1 MEDVTGI
8 DLPDVAARQ
17 RVIDAALVELTTKP
31 IDAFTLQAVAV
42 RAEMDVGVIRQ
53 VWPSATTLMTN
64 ALDQFFDRTV
74 PIPDTGSLPGDLRD
88 YARSYAAL
96 INSAMGKR
104 MLNALMI
111 SPRTWDLTN
120 TRATYLAE
128 RQAKVGAV
136 VQRAVGRGEC
146 VTGTDPDR
154 LIDLLCAGLAYIV
167 LAYGRDVTDDDCEYV
182 VDTLLNGITRN
193 P

>member
-1 MEDVTGI
+1 
-8 DLPDVAARQ
+8 
-17 RVIDAALVELTTKP
+17 
-31 IDAFTLQAVAV
+31 
-42 RAEMDVGVIRQ
+42 MDVGVIRQ

>member
-17 RVIDAALVELTTKP
+17 RVIDAALVELTTRP

-74 PIPDTGSLPGDLRD
+74 PIPDT
-88 YARSYAAL
+88 
-96 INSAMGKR
+96 
-104 MLNALMI
+104 
-111 SPRTWDLTN
+111 
-120 TRATYLAE
+120 
-128 RQAKVGAV
+128 
-136 VQRAVGRGEC
+136 
-146 VTGTDPDR
+146 
-154 LIDLLCAGLAYIV
+154 
-167 LAYGRDVTDDDCEYV
+167 
-182 VDTLLNGITRN
+182 
-193 P
+193 

>member
-1 MEDVTGI
+1 MTGI

-17 RVIDAALVELTTKP
+17 RVIDAALVELTTRP

-167 LAYGRDVTDDDCEYV
+167 LAYGRDVTDDDCAYV

>member
-1 MEDVTGI
+1 MEGVTEI
-8 DLPDVAARQ
+8 DLPDLAVRQ

-42 RAEMDVGVIRQ
+42 RADMDVGVIREI
-53 VWPSATTLMTN
+53 WPSATALMTN
-64 ALDQFFDRTV
+64 ALDQFFDHTV
-74 PIPDTGSLPGDLRD
+74 PIPDTGSLPGDLLD

-104 MLNALMI
+104 MLNALMT

-128 RQAKVGAV
+128 R
-136 VQRAVGRGEC
+136 
-146 VTGTDPDR
+146 
-154 LIDLLCAGLAYIV
+154 
-167 LAYGRDVTDDDCEYV
+167 
-182 VDTLLNGITRN
+182 
-193 P
+193 